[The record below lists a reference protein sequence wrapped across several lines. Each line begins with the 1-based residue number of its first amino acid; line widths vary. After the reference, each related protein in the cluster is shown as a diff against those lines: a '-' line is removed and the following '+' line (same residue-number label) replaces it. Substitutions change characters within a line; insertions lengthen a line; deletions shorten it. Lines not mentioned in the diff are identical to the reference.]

1 MKRRDLTGACR
12 RRSTS
17 AATPRRW
24 SSGQDIRMQS
34 DMKLISVNVG
44 LPRVVMSNG
53 DPVSTGIFKEPV
65 AGRVMLRTLN
75 LDGDRQAD
83 LSVHGG
89 STKVV
94 YAYPSEH
101 YDYWKHELPEIL
113 LPWGMFGEN
122 FTTTG
127 LFESELN
134 IGDKFRVGSAIVM
147 VTEPRMPCY
156 KLGIKFGRPDIV
168 KRFLASERTGFY
180 FAVLQEGEVG
190 VGDPIELIERSRD
203 SLRVSDV
210 TALYTHEKH
219 NIGLLRRAI
228 EIEALP
234 ESWKSY
240 FQHRLAKLTGSS
252 QD

>member
-1 MKRRDLTGACR
+1 
-12 RRSTS
+12 
-17 AATPRRW
+17 
-24 SSGQDIRMQS
+24 MQS
-34 DMKLISVNVG
+34 DMKLVSLNVG
-44 LPRVVMSNG
+44 LPRVVMSRG

-65 AGRVMLRTLN
+65 AGRVTLRTLN

-89 STKVV
+89 PSKAV

-101 YDYWKHELPEIL
+101 YEYWTHELPEMK

-122 FTTTG
+122 FTTGG
-127 LFESELN
+127 LFESELSV
-134 IGDKFRVGSAIVM
+134 GDKFRVGSAIVM
-147 VTEPRMPCY
+147 ATEPRMPCY
-156 KLGIKFGRPDIV
+156 KLGIRFGRSDIV

-190 VGDPIELIERSRD
+190 VGDPIELIERSKD
-203 SLRVSDV
+203 GLRVSGV

-219 NIGLLRRAI
+219 NVGLLRRAI
-228 EIEALP
+228 EVATLP

-240 FQHRLAKLTGSS
+240 FQHRLAKLTEAS

>member
-1 MKRRDLTGACR
+1 
-12 RRSTS
+12 
-17 AATPRRW
+17 
-24 SSGQDIRMQS
+24 
-34 DMKLISVNVG
+34 MKLISVNVG

-65 AGRVMLRTLN
+65 AGLVMLRTLN

-89 STKVV
+89 PSKAV
-94 YAYPSEH
+94 YVYPSEH
-101 YDYWKHELPEIL
+101 YDYWKHEFPEMK

-122 FTTTG
+122 FTTEG

-134 IGDKFRVGSAIVM
+134 IGGKYSVGSAVVM

-156 KLGIKFGRPDIV
+156 KLGIKFGRSDIV

-190 VGDPIELIERSRD
+190 AGDPIELIKKGERSV
-203 SLRVSDV
+203 RVSDI
-210 TALYTHEKH
+210 TQLYTREKR
-219 NIGLLRRAI
+219 NVGLLRRAI
-228 EIEALP
+228 EVEALP
-234 ESWKSY
+234 EGWKSY
-240 FQHRLAKLTGSS
+240 FQHRLEKLTN
-252 QD
+252 

>member
-1 MKRRDLTGACR
+1 
-12 RRSTS
+12 
-17 AATPRRW
+17 
-24 SSGQDIRMQS
+24 
-34 DMKLISVNVG
+34 MKLISVNVG
-44 LPRVVMSNG
+44 LPQVVISNG
-53 DPVSTGIFKEPV
+53 DAVSTGIFKEAV

-89 STKVV
+89 PSKAV

-101 YDYWKHELPEIL
+101 YEYWKRELPEMK

-122 FTTTG
+122 FTTEG

-134 IGDKFRVGSAIVM
+134 IGDKFHVGSAVVM

-190 VGDPIELIERSRD
+190 ARDPIDPIERSKD
-203 SLRVSDV
+203 SVRVSDI
-210 TALYTHEKH
+210 TLLYTREKR
-219 NIGLLRRAI
+219 NVGLLRRAM
-228 EIEALP
+228 EVEALP

-240 FQHRLAKLTGSS
+240 FQHRLEKLIG
-252 QD
+252 

>member
-1 MKRRDLTGACR
+1 MK
-12 RRSTS
+12 
-17 AATPRRW
+17 
-24 SSGQDIRMQS
+24 S
-34 DMKLISVNVG
+34 DAKIISLNVG
-44 LPRVVMSNG
+44 PPRVVMSNG

-65 AGRVMLRTLN
+65 AGRILLRTLD
-75 LDGDRQAD
+75 LDGDQQAD

-89 STKVV
+89 PSKAV
-94 YAYPSEH
+94 YVYPSEH
-101 YDYWKHELPEIL
+101 YEYWTHELPEMK

-122 FTTTG
+122 FTTAG

-134 IGDKFRVGSAIVM
+134 IGDKFRIGSAMAI

-156 KLGIKFGRPDIV
+156 KLAIRFGRSDMV
-168 KRFLASERTGFY
+168 KKFLASERTGFY

-190 VGDPIELIERSRD
+190 AGDPIELVERSKD
-203 SLRVSDV
+203 NLRVSDV

-219 NIGLLRRAI
+219 NVGLLRRAI
-228 EIEALP
+228 EVVTLP

-240 FQHRLAKLTGSS
+240 FRHRLAKLTEPS